1 MYNEINE
8 IEQEIL
14 EHLTKILNQSG
25 VIILSNFLLKTQISL
40 DNVMGNFFRI

>member
-1 MYNEINE
+1 MSKLKYFWNFLYINYSGVKMYNEINE

-25 VIILSNFLLKTQISL
+25 VII
-40 DNVMGNFFRI
+40 